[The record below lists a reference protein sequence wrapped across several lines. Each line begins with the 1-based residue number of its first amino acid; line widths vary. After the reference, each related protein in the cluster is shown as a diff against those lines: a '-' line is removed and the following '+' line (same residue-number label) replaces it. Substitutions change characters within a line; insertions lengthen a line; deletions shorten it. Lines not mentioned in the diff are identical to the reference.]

1 MTTTQHPSDVDL
13 LEFAAG
19 KLIDREQTAVAE
31 HMNECDHCREFI
43 RAMEHVGG
51 ILLER
56 LPPTVMA
63 SDSLSEVLAQI
74 EQPNL
79 PPGLVL
85 GSSTVPSPS
94 SSVWRLFGSPGAPVR
109 RRGLRQALP
118 IAAAIALSVGVT
130 YLLVGSPVSPPVSVP
145 PGFKI
150 VSITGGYQHPA
161 PVGVLQVEERP
172 GYVAPNDDNRPLA
185 YERQPVFFY
194 TNEPPGTLIINT
206 SKNFIYLVLGN
217 NRALRYAIGVGR
229 DCFQWQGLTKVSR
242 KTEWPEWTPSPEAL
256 LRQPDWP
263 RSMPG
268 GPGNPLGARAIYL
281 DEAGYRIHG
290 TNDPATI
297 GNVVSSECFHLEN
310 SDIIDL
316 YQRLPIGARVIV
328 QQAPVV

>member
-1 MTTTQHPSDVDL
+1 MTTAQHPSDVDL

-31 HMNECDHCREFI
+31 HANDCENCREFI
-43 RAMEHVGG
+43 HAMERVGG

-63 SDSLSEVLAQI
+63 SDSLSEVLARI

-79 PPGLVL
+79 SPGLVP
-85 GSSTVPSPS
+85 GSSSVSGPS
-94 SSVWRLFGSPGAPVR
+94 SSGRWFGGSGAPAR
-109 RRGLRQALP
+109 RRRLLQALP
-118 IAAAIALSVGVT
+118 IAAAIALSVGIT
-130 YLLVGSPVSPPVSVP
+130 YLLVGSPVSPPISVP

-150 VSITGGYQHPA
+150 VSISGEYQHPV
-161 PVGVLQVEERP
+161 PVGVLQIGERP
-172 GYVAPNDDNRPLA
+172 GYVAPNDDTRPLA
-185 YERQPVFFY
+185 YERQPVFFL

-217 NRALRYAIGVGR
+217 NRALRYAIGVAR

-290 TNDPATI
+290 TNEPEKI
-297 GNVVSSECFHLEN
+297 GNVVLSGCFHLEN

-316 YQRLPIGARVIV
+316 YQRVPIGARVIV

>member
-1 MTTTQHPSDVDL
+1 MTTAQHPSDVDL

-19 KLIDREQTAVAE
+19 KLIDRERTTVAE
-31 HMNECDHCREFI
+31 HVNECADCRVFI
-43 RAMEHVGG
+43 RTMEHVGG
-51 ILLER
+51 ILLEH

-63 SDSLSEVLAQI
+63 SDSLSEVLARL
-74 EQPNL
+74 EPSTL
-79 PPGLVL
+79 SPGLVP
-85 GSSTVPSPS
+85 GS
-94 SSVWRLFGSPGAPVR
+94 SSVSGPSSRGRRWFGSSGTPGR
-109 RRGLRQALP
+109 RWRLRQALP

-130 YLLVGSPVSPPVSVP
+130 YFLIGSPVSPPISVP

-150 VSITGGYQHPA
+150 VSISGEYQHPV
-161 PVGVLQVEERP
+161 PVGVLPIEERP
-172 GYVAPNDDNRPLA
+172 GYVAPNDDTRPLA

-217 NRALRYAIGVGR
+217 NRALRYAIGLGR

-281 DEAGYRIHG
+281 YEAGYRIHG
-290 TNDPATI
+290 TNDPEKI
-297 GNVVSSECFHLEN
+297 GNVVSSGCFHLEN

-316 YQRLPIGARVIV
+316 YQRVPIGARVIV